1 MICVFHEMLI
11 HLTPKIGKKSQG
23 RVIASFSP
31 CLAYA
36 KQSQVEIYLEI
47 ATPAN
52 GKTRAG

>member
-1 MICVFHEMLI
+1 MYDYKIMLI